1 MDGCGCDRGFE
12 IFDRRNADED
22 LARYRERGPD
32 RTTALLLDMVRA
44 AGVRGGTLL
53 DIGGGIGVIDH
64 ELVRDGVGHAT
75 LVDAS
80 APSLAAARD
89 EARRRGQIDRLEFVD
104 GDFVSRASSLD
115 MADIVTLDRVICC
128 YPDVTSLVRESASRA
143 RAMYALVLPRD
154 RWLVRLG
161 ARLENLWFRLR
172 GLGYRAYAHPNS
184 LVDSLVSAQGLSV
197 RSEARTFFWRIVLY
211 DRNASTAPRAT
222 ATV

>member
-12 IFDRRNADED
+12 IFDRRNAEGD
-22 LARYRERGPD
+22 LARYRQHGPD
-32 RTTALLLDMVRA
+32 RSTALLLEMVRA

-53 DIGGGIGVIDH
+53 DIGAGIGVIDH

-80 APSLAAARD
+80 APSLQAARD
-89 EARRRGQIDRLEFVD
+89 EARRRGHIDRLEFVD
-104 GDFVSRASSLD
+104 GDFVSRASSID

-128 YPDVTSLVRESASRA
+128 YPDVTSLVRESAARA
-143 RAMYALVLPRD
+143 RAMYAVVLPRD

-161 ARLENLWFRLR
+161 ARLENLWFRVR
-172 GLGYRAYAHPNS
+172 GVGYRAYTHPNS
-184 LVDSLVSAQGLSV
+184 LVDSLVSEQGLRV

-211 DRNASTAPRAT
+211 DRGASSVPGATTTA
-222 ATV
+222 